1 MNWYMEVL
9 RKYFVF
15 NGRARRKEYWMFYL
29 FNLLI
34 SIGLL
39 IVDNL
44 IGTFSAE
51 SGFGLLSTIYGL
63 AVLIPGLAVCV
74 RRLHDTG
81 RSGWWILIA
90 LVPFVGPIVLLVFM
104 VLDSEAGT
112 NAYGPNPKAVIPV
125 V

>member
-44 IGTFSAE
+44 IGTFSAD
-51 SGFGLLSTIYGL
+51 SGLGLLSTIYGL

-112 NAYGPNPKAVIPV
+112 NAYGPNPKAVVPV